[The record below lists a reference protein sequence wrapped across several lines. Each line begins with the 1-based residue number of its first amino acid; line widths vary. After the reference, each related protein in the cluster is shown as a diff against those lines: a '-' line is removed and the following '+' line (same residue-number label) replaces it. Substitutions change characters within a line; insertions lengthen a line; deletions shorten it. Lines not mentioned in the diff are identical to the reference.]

1 MHVEFTHIKLI
12 TLRQEHLNITLRQEH
27 LNITLRQEHLNI
39 TLRQEHLNSHSQQFY
54 QYQQD
59 EQPPV
64 TSDN

>member
-1 MHVEFTHIKLI
+1 MKHFVHVEFTHIKL
-12 TLRQEHLNITLRQEH
+12 
-27 LNITLRQEHLNI
+27 ITLRQEHLNI